1 MSDLQTIEKH
11 LYQGTIGGGEI
22 ALRQKS
28 RSVTLLVIA
37 EILAMSL
44 WFASAAILDDLTRNN
59 QLSSFQA
66 AALSSSVQLGF
77 VIGALVSAVTGISDR
92 YDPRRVFA
100 VFVAIAAIANL
111 ALLTDPGAGI
121 ATALRLLTGI
131 CLAGVYPVGMKIV
144 VGWGTDDRGFLV
156 GLLVGGL
163 TLGSASPHLLAF
175 VGGANWQLTI
185 FGTSLL
191 ALLSALLVLRCRL
204 GPHDARASSFSA
216 SAISVVWT
224 DKRIRCAFA
233 GYFGHMWELYAMW
246 AWIGVAATASYAL
259 QLPQTDAESFGK
271 LTAFCVIAGGA
282 LLCPL
287 AGIFADRFKQQDG
300 NSNATEE
307 KSLRASNN
315 KSRGKAIVAIISM
328 IVSLLSAVLAAV
340 TFGGPAWLFFSVA
353 MLWGLSIIPDSAQFS
368 ALVADFTRPQ
378 IAGSIMTLQ
387 TAIGFAITILTVQ
400 LTPLVANAAG
410 WPTVFVILALGPLV
424 GIFAMLPLRH

>member
-1 MSDLQTIEKH
+1 MRTIQNTLNQAGTLEQT
-11 LYQGTIGGGEI
+11 
-22 ALRQKS
+22 ALREKT

-59 QLSSFQA
+59 QLSPFQA
-66 AALSSSVQLGF
+66 AALSSSVQFGF
-77 VIGALVSAVTGISDR
+77 VIGALVSALTGIADR
-92 YDPRRVFA
+92 FDPRRVFA
-100 VFVAIAAIANL
+100 VFAAIAAFANL

-144 VGWGTDDRGFLV
+144 VGWGANDRGLLV

-175 VGGANWQLTI
+175 LGGAQWQLTI
-185 FGTSLL
+185 IGTSLL
-191 ALLSALLVLRCRL
+191 ALLSALLVLRSRL
-204 GPHDARASSFSA
+204 GPDDARASNFSV
-216 SAISVVWT
+216 SAISIVWT
-224 DKRIRCAFA
+224 DKRIRCAFG

-246 AWIGVAATASYAL
+246 AWIGAAATASYAM

-282 LLCPL
+282 LLCPV
-287 AGIFADRFKQQDG
+287 AGLVADRFKQHED
-300 NSNATEE
+300 NSAATEE
-307 KSLRASNN
+307 KSLQASNH
-315 KSRGKAIVAIISM
+315 KSRGKAYVAIIAM
-328 IVSLLSAVLAAV
+328 VVSLLSALLAAV
-340 TFGGPAWLFFSVA
+340 TFGGPAWLFFTVA

-368 ALVADFTRPQ
+368 ALVADFCKPD

-400 LTPLVANAAG
+400 LTPQVANAAG
-410 WPTVFVILALGPLV
+410 WPTVFVILALGPLL
-424 GIFAMLPLRH
+424 GILAMLPLRH